1 MPSTAITRLTGATT
15 NAERKDALQVIGRMC
30 DQNQVL
36 GKNDLRRLSDVIQKL
51 ITTGQDKILAHVFD
65 VIPKILKAYANEDPM
80 KEWLYVLLTGNN
92 FVVEFLKRT
101 SPNIKFDFE
110 VKQYFF
116 LIALD

>member
-92 FVVEFLKRT
+92 FVAEIFKRT
-101 SPNIKFDFE
+101 PLNIKFDFE
-110 VKQYFF
+110 VKQYF
-116 LIALD
+116 LNCA

>member
-1 MPSTAITRLTGATT
+1 MIRGSHNFSHNMTIVNPVTVPSTAITRLTGATT

-30 DQNQVL
+30 DQNQAL

-80 KEWLYVLLTGNN
+80 KEWLYILLTGNFN
-92 FVVEFLKRT
+92 KNVTIL
-101 SPNIKFDFE
+101 
-110 VKQYFF
+110 
-116 LIALD
+116 